1 MYSQN
6 LKILFNHPA
15 NCWEEAL
22 PIGNGSLGAM
32 IYGGVEYE
40 TIQLNEESIWSCGPR
55 RRENPDALRYLQ
67 EIRKSIL
74 EGNIKRAEELSVFAL
89 SGTPHSEG
97 NYEPLGYLDI
107 YFEGI
112 EKDKIENYCR
122 YLDISNAICKVE
134 FSVGKARYDKLYF
147 SSFPDKVIVIKISCS
162 EKCGVTLRAKF
173 RREFQEDIDRCGKIG
188 NDKIFFECT
197 AGSGRGVS
205 FSAMLK
211 AVSKDGDVYTI
222 GDNLFIKNATEVMLL
237 ITSTTSYKEKD
248 YFNWCLKTLEQVSK
262 HDFEELYKRHTE
274 DYKSLF
280 DRVEFYI
287 DTANTNDRIGL
298 TTPER
303 INLLKKGYR
312 DKELIVLLFQFGR
325 YLLISSSRPGC
336 LPPNLQGIWNK
347 EMKPPWGSKYTIN
360 INLQMNYWPAE
371 ICNLSEC
378 HLPLFTLLERMYENG
393 KITAQKMYNCRGF
406 CAHHNTDIWG
416 DTAPQDIYIPATY
429 WPMGAAWLC
438 LHIWEHYEYTGDLDF
453 LKKYYY
459 LMREAALFL
468 LDYLIEDKN
477 GYLVTCPS
485 CSPENSYKL
494 NGNVY
499 SLTYMPTM
507 DIQIISA
514 LFEKVKK
521 TNDILKLNDEVIEKI
536 DYALKKLP
544 PMKIGKHGQIQEW
557 IEDYEEAEPG
567 HRHISHLFGLY
578 PENQITF
585 EKTPQLFE
593 AAKKTLQRR
602 LEHGSGHT
610 GWSRAWVI
618 CILARLKEGDKAYKN
633 ILELL
638 KRSTLPNLLDNHPPF
653 QIDGNFG
660 ATAGIAEM
668 LMQSYDDT
676 IELLP
681 ALPSDWKS
689 GYIKGLKAR
698 GGHTVDIYW
707 ENGIFKKAKVILGF
721 KESVILKYKKSCIE
735 IRGCEGEEKIIFYD
749 NFLII

>member
-1 MYSQN
+1 MNLQN
-6 LKILFNHPA
+6 LKVIFNKPA
-15 NCWEEAL
+15 RCWEEAL

-32 IYGGVEYE
+32 IYGGVKYE

-55 RRENPDALRYLQ
+55 RRENPDAFKYLP
-67 EIRKSIL
+67 EIRKTIL

-107 YFEGI
+107 YFE
-112 EKDKIENYCR
+112 EVESDKVKNYTR

-134 FSVGKARYDKLYF
+134 FDVDNIRYKKIYF
-147 SSFPDKVIVIKISCS
+147 SSYPDKVIVVKICS
-162 EKCGVTLRAKF
+162 SKTGAVSLRAKF
-173 RREFQEDIDRCGKIG
+173 RREYQEDIDKCGKVD
-188 NDKIFFECT
+188 NDKIFFECL
-197 AGSGRGVS
+197 AGEGRGVS
-205 FSAMLK
+205 FSAVLK

-222 GDNLFIKNATEVMLL
+222 GDNLFVKNATEVMLL

-248 YFNWCLKTLEQVSK
+248 YFNWCLKTVEQASK
-262 HDFEELYKRHTE
+262 YVFENLYKRHTE

-280 DRVEFYI
+280 SRVEFYI
-287 DTANTNDRIGL
+287 DTKDSSKCTEL

-303 INLLKKGYR
+303 INLLREGYK
-312 DKELIVLLFQFGR
+312 DEELIVLLFQFGR

-371 ICNLSEC
+371 VCNLSEC
-378 HLPLFTLLERMYENG
+378 HMPLFDLLEKMYENG
-393 KITAQKMYNCRGF
+393 KITAQRMYGCRGF

-438 LHIWEHYEYTGDLDF
+438 LHIWDHYEYTGDLEF
-453 LKKYYY
+453 LKEYYY

-468 LDYLIEDKN
+468 LDYLIEDRN

-485 CSPENSYKL
+485 CSPENRYKL
-494 NGNVY
+494 NGEVY

-507 DIQIISA
+507 DIQIITA

-521 TNDILKLNDEVIEKI
+521 ANNVLKLNDEIVEKI
-536 DYALKKLP
+536 EYALNKLP
-544 PMKIGKHGQIQEW
+544 PIKIGKHGQIQEW

-578 PENQITF
+578 PEDQITF
-585 EKTPQLFE
+585 EKTPHLFK

-602 LEHGSGHT
+602 LDYGSGHT
-610 GWSRAWVI
+610 GWSRAWII
-618 CILARLKEGDKAYKN
+618 CFWARLKEGDKAYEN

-638 KRSTLPNLLDNHPPF
+638 KKSTLPNLLDNHPPF

-660 ATAGIAEM
+660 VTAGIAEM
-668 LMQSYDDT
+668 LMQSSDET

-681 ALPSDWKS
+681 ALPDSWER

-698 GGHTVDIYW
+698 GGHTIDLYW
-707 ENGIFKKAKVILGF
+707 ENGTFKMARIVIGF
-721 KESVILKYKKSCIE
+721 RESVAIKYKDSFVVIKGSQ
-735 IRGCEGEEKIIFYD
+735 GEEKIISYNDFSR
-749 NFLII
+749 